1 MKVDIIGSKF
11 TRKLTE
17 FKNFRFEVN
26 NIVEGQ
32 SILSLL
38 SDPYETTMKDINT
51 TDLND
56 ITVAYR
62 DLNKLL
68 YSKLK
73 DSDSK
78 ILIIELLSELN
89 DISEFNHSF
98 YNTSSLELLDENVE
112 SNSLSNIEKFRALQ
126 RRIDEFLKLM
136 NRYEKVIFIKILPK
150 EKEQK
155 DFIEGLYKILEGNI
169 EQKLILTVD
178 NEGLDEN
185 LEAPLEFYNKVNDNL
200 RKFSSDNY
208 YNQLLFDESL
218 QDNLLSVYI
227 NHVEERE
234 YVYELY
240 KNGKPF
246 KSSEP
251 TTNRYFEFKLDES
264 AKYRIRVNLTN
275 EEVNPRFSQTYEF
288 NPSAKTADAKIDL
301 KYVEIPSFQNLWM
314 LDIILQKHEL
324 LGLIGNAYLHP
335 NGYAGYNVFL
345 PEEIQ
350 KKYTKKENL
359 LNMAVSTVS
368 QMSTEEFND
377 FINDNTHL
385 KLVDPVIFDFLTFL
399 NKKSE

>member
-1 MKVDIIGSKF
+1 MKIDIIGSKF

-78 ILIIELLSELN
+78 ILIIELLIELN

-98 YNTSSLELLDENVE
+98 YNTSSLELLYENVE
-112 SNSLSNIEKFRALQ
+112 SNSLSNIEKVRALQ

-150 EKEQK
+150 KKEQK

-178 NEGLDEN
+178 NESLDEN
-185 LEAPLEFYNKVNDNL
+185 IQATIELNRA
-200 RKFSSDNY
+200 
-208 YNQLLFDESL
+208 
-218 QDNLLSVYI
+218 
-227 NHVEERE
+227 HV
-234 YVYELY
+234 
-240 KNGKPF
+240 
-246 KSSEP
+246 
-251 TTNRYFEFKLDES
+251 
-264 AKYRIRVNLTN
+264 
-275 EEVNPRFSQTYEF
+275 
-288 NPSAKTADAKIDL
+288 
-301 KYVEIPSFQNLWM
+301 
-314 LDIILQKHEL
+314 
-324 LGLIGNAYLHP
+324 
-335 NGYAGYNVFL
+335 
-345 PEEIQ
+345 
-350 KKYTKKENL
+350 
-359 LNMAVSTVS
+359 
-368 QMSTEEFND
+368 
-377 FINDNTHL
+377 
-385 KLVDPVIFDFLTFL
+385 
-399 NKKSE
+399 